1 MPNEYQPP
9 MAVLRQQ
16 KVKTL
21 GQLAARSKH
30 NTRTAKAGLEH
41 TDAAKGGADVFLGSE
56 DALEAWHARMAAVGL
71 SKDSLRKN
79 AVPAVEWLASV
90 SPEWFQLATPEMIQ
104 EWVETTTAFVAEK
117 MGGKENILQAVLH
130 TDESTPHL
138 QFLTIPLTHKEV
150 AARGRG
156 SKDKPKRKVW
166 SLSATDAVGGHRSVL
181 EGFQTDYAARLSP
194 LGIHRGIPRK
204 ETGARNLNPST
215 WRATQA
221 RILDEAVEHRSKAKG
236 LYAKA
241 EAAYAEA
248 HRVWTE
254 AKAAAALLIG
264 GAKTERLAEI
274 AKAQAR
280 VVNTKPTTFEK
291 PAEATPQAPPTP
303 PPQPIEEAPQP
314 RRKHK
319 PQNSEER

>member
-79 AVPAVEWLASV
+79 AVPAVEWIASV
-90 SPEWFQLATPEMIQ
+90 SPEWFQVATFEMIQ
-104 EWVETTTAFVAEK
+104 EWAETTIAFVAEK

-221 RILDEAVEHRSKAKG
+221 RILDEAVEHRSKAKR

-274 AKAQAR
+274 AKSKAR
-280 VVNTKPTTFEK
+280 TVAVKPTFS
-291 PAEATPQAPPTP
+291 PAPPPPQPAPTP
-303 PPQPIEEAPQP
+303 PPQPVEEAPQP
-314 RRKHK
+314 RRKRK
-319 PQNSEER
+319 PPRDEIR